1 MALPSFTMRQ
11 LLEAGVHFG
20 HNTRRWNPK
29 MAPFIFGVR
38 NKIHII
44 DLQQTVPMLYRA
56 MQAARD
62 VSTSG
67 GRVLFVGTKR
77 QASRHIA
84 EAAKRCGQYYVN
96 HRWLGGMLTN
106 WKTASVSIRRLRE
119 LDELLTKDDVG
130 FTKKELLKIERE
142 RDKLDRSLGGIKELG
157 CLPDILFV
165 IDTVKESIAVQEAN
179 KLGIPVVAV
188 IDSNSNPDHITYP
201 IPGNDDSM
209 RAIELYCSL
218 FADTVLDG
226 LQEAVA
232 ASAGDVGAM
241 EETLMEVLPAETP
254 AQESEKMPEKAIP
267 KAAVEETPAAAAAA
281 PKAAAPGVAAGKVTL
296 ETPPVSLAPVEEPAA
311 AATEIPQ
318 EKKVKGPK
326 VAAKEIPAGKATT
339 KKETKKDGE
348 KKVPEKKAPTKK
360 TAPKRGAPKKE
371 AKKALPKAG
380 VKKKAPARKADKD
393 DKKSA
398 AEKGAE
404 EASKKKSAVKKK
416 DKKS

>member
-20 HNTRRWNPK
+20 HHTRRWNPK

-142 RDKLDRSLGGIKELG
+142 RDKLDRSLGGIRELG
-157 CLPDILFV
+157 SLPDILFV

-254 AQESEKMPEKAIP
+254 AQESEKTPEKAIP

-360 TAPKRGAPKKE
+360 TAPKRGPPKKE

-380 VKKKAPARKADKD
+380 VKKKASARKADKD

-398 AEKGAE
+398 VEKGEE
-404 EASKKKSAVKKK
+404 EALKKKSAVKKK

>member
-20 HNTRRWNPK
+20 HHTRRWNPK

-142 RDKLDRSLGGIKELG
+142 RDKLDRSLGGIRELG
-157 CLPDILFV
+157 SLPDILFV

-360 TAPKRGAPKKE
+360 TAPKIGAPKKE

-380 VKKKAPARKADKD
+380 VKKKASARKADKD

-398 AEKGAE
+398 VEKGEE